1 MEHTRGSPRLKAIRV
16 RTRVSPSI
24 RSVFARRRRREV
36 RIEAASTTWLSI
48 ASNCSTRVDPE
59 AVQTGLLHDD
69 NREVPAGPRRSLAPE
84 LGEPTQQPR
93 HVTRRN
99 RMLGHLL

>member
-1 MEHTRGSPRLKAIRV
+1 MNIAPLHRVTVADDHRLQHIAQAIRV

-48 ASNCSTRVDPE
+48 PSDCSTRWI
-59 AVQTGLLHDD
+59 QK
-69 NREVPAGPRRSLAPE
+69 
-84 LGEPTQQPR
+84 
-93 HVTRRN
+93 
-99 RMLGHLL
+99 